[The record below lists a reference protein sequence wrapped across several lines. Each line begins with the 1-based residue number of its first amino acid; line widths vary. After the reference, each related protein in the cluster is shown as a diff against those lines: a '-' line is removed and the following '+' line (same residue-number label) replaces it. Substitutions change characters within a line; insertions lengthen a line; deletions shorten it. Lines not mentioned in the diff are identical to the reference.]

1 MNANKIDIEVIKL
14 IIRAIAR
21 SDSLDAMGNQLTQ
34 LLVSAMEIKGA
45 TLFALNPV
53 TEELEILASFG
64 LSVHFV
70 NKGPVIAPKSIGW
83 AANRESVIIS
93 DTSSSDQLQ
102 YPDQAKEEGIASIV
116 SIPVIFHGRIIG
128 ALRLYHHEVWEISE
142 EDLDALNVIAENIGM
157 AMMYSRILIA
167 LRDVKSTVNDI
178 HSVWL
183 ESAV

>member
-1 MNANKIDIEVIKL
+1 MSANKIDIDVIKL
-14 IIRAIAR
+14 ITRAIAR

-45 TLFALNPV
+45 TIFALNPES
-53 TEELEILASFG
+53 EELEILASFG
-64 LSVHFV
+64 LSIRFV

-83 AANRESVIIS
+83 AANREPVLIS
-93 DTSSSDQLQ
+93 DISESDQLQ

-128 ALRLYHHEVWEISE
+128 ALRLYHGDVWDITE

-157 AMMYSRILIA
+157 AMMYSRILNA
-167 LRDVKSTVNDI
+167 LTAIKSTVNDI

-183 ESAV
+183 ETAV